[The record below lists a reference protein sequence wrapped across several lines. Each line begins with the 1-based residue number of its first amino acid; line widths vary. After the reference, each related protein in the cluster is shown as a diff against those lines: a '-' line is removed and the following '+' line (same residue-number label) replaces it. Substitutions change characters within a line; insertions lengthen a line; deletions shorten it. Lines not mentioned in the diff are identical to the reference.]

1 MVIFTW
7 LSEISIVSLN
17 RLKITFSEHG
27 GIVKEPSYLKYFF
40 KFSCEG
46 IIESNSNFWVNAMID
61 IRLKRI

>member
-17 RLKITFSEHG
+17 MLKITFSEHG

-46 IIESNSNFWVNAMID
+46 TIQSNSNFWINATTDMWLIK
-61 IRLKRI
+61 I